1 MHTKRVKHEKN
12 LWHSFSDKTTT
23 RSSPQVTTRPLA
35 GVAFLFDDK
44 IGWCPDGVPFFYQ
57 TFLWGGFCA
66 DDQDDGAARK
76 RRVVAAPG
84 GFVRQDEC
92 CFCATQIVALP
103 MNGWARHCWISQ
115 NLALHRAS
123 NTFTI
128 PENLVLCRSIN
139 THAVL
144 LLRKRPVCLG
154 TCPSTSL
161 NGKRVLLLQ
170 TMEALCAQPH
180 QPLPGNCGGPAA
192 QTPAHG

>member
-1 MHTKRVKHEKN
+1 MPV
-12 LWHSFSDKTTT
+12 
-23 RSSPQVTTRPLA
+23 LA
-35 GVAFLFDDK
+35 PTSRK
-44 IGWCPDGVPFFYQ
+44 INQRHGKFNQSHGKLT

-103 MNGWARHCWISQ
+103 MNGWARHCWISP

-128 PENLVLCRSIN
+128 PEHLALCRSIN
-139 THAVL
+139 TLAQKELHSTGNVFFFGKQWKSCVRNHADPSPMQTQIQNVWSQIS
-144 LLRKRPVCLG
+144 KSVCW
-154 TCPSTSL
+154 CMYNS
-161 NGKRVLLLQ
+161 K
-170 TMEALCAQPH
+170 
-180 QPLPGNCGGPAA
+180 
-192 QTPAHG
+192 